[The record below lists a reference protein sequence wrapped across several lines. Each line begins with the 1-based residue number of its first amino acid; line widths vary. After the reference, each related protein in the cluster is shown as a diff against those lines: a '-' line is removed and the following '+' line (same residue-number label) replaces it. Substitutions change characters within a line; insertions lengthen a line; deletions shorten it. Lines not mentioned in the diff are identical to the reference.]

1 MRAQSAASVTGQPPI
16 GAASTAMGAWVQGL
30 PACAVLLAMLLLTGC
45 GGANS
50 GGPVAWWHQLEGGRI
65 AADRPPPPNA
75 DAPFPN
81 LANIPPR
88 PVATPAAARSQIA
101 AGLVADHANAAYA
114 NAPLANNRMRPPT
127 PGRLPLGPPQ
137 DSQSASMGAVSA
149 PPRAAPRGSVASAG
163 LPPPAAADNAVM
175 PAMAVN
181 PPAQANLPG
190 LGGITVPAPPPL
202 APPAAPAPALALV
215 AAGPAVAVAFA
226 PGSAALPP
234 DAMVSLRALATRR
247 AGRNIQVA
255 GFGDAAAADIATQAV
270 ALDLALA
277 RSRAIAVGLAQN
289 GVPISAIDQESK
301 AIGSGGLARIVE

>member
-1 MRAQSAASVTGQPPI
+1 MRVQSAASVTRRPPN
-16 GAASTAMGAWVQGL
+16 GAASSAIGAWVQGL
-30 PACAVLLAMLLLTGC
+30 PRGAALLSSLLLAGC

-81 LANIPPR
+81 LANIPAR
-88 PVATPAAARSQIA
+88 PVATPTAVRSQIA

-114 NAPLANNRMRPPT
+114 NDRLKSST

-137 DSQSASMGAVSA
+137 DSQSASMGAASA
-149 PPRAAPRGSVASAG
+149 PPRAAPRAAVASVG
-163 LPPPAAADNAVM
+163 LPLPAAADNAAM

-190 LGGITVPAPPPL
+190 VGGITVPAPPPL
-202 APPAAPAPALALV
+202 APPAAPTLAPALA

-226 PGSAALPP
+226 PGSAALPL
-234 DAMVSLRALATRR
+234 DAMPSLRALATRR
-247 AGRNIQVA
+247 SGRTIQVA
-255 GFGDAAAADIATQAV
+255 GFGDAAAADIATQA
-270 ALDLALA
+270 ASLDLALA
-277 RSRAIAVGLAQN
+277 RSRAIAVGLAQS
-289 GVPISAIDQESK
+289 GVPISAIDQDSK
-301 AIGSGGLARIVE
+301 AIGSGGFARIVE